1 MANCHEGGRRSN
13 LEYYHQ
19 LTYESILHRHDRLSK
34 RSQATLKPTKRG
46 AASISPASGKR
57 GWMASFNCGE
67 GEDRRFN
74 LAHHHQLT
82 YKPIFHHHDRLTN
95 RFQVI
100 KGHFSGELRR
110 CCRAPVGFVFLWPF
124 TALAGQW
131 RRQTDSPA
139 QCAVV
144 IGFMGPC
151 GDRRQQFLAAEG
163 TVVPSR
169 RGDRRHCWPSLMP
182 WPMPHAAAAAARR
195 AGRAPPHAP
204 THPRGIPNYTPAPS

>member
-1 MANCHEGGRRSN
+1 
-13 LEYYHQ
+13 
-19 LTYESILHRHDRLSK
+19 
-34 RSQATLKPTKRG
+34 
-46 AASISPASGKR
+46 
-57 GWMASFNCGE
+57 MASFNCGE
-67 GEDRRFN
+67 GEARRFN

-82 YKPIFHHHDRLTN
+82 YEPILHHHDRLTN

-110 CCRAPVGFVFLWPF
+110 CYRAPVGFVFLWPF

-151 GDRRQQFLAAEG
+151 GDRRQQFSPLRALWCPAGGG
-163 TVVPSR
+163 TDVT
-169 RGDRRHCWPSLMP
+169 
-182 WPMPHAAAAAARR
+182 
-195 AGRAPPHAP
+195 AGRRLCHGPCGAAGGQQRQKAGCCEGAMQSLLAGRLPF
-204 THPRGIPNYTPAPS
+204 RVVVMIVVDMISIGLTPSNRIMSILPSSAGADGGLSW

>member
-1 MANCHEGGRRSN
+1 
-13 LEYYHQ
+13 
-19 LTYESILHRHDRLSK
+19 
-34 RSQATLKPTKRG
+34 
-46 AASISPASGKR
+46 
-57 GWMASFNCGE
+57 MASFNCGE

-82 YKPIFHHHDRLTN
+82 HKPIFHHHDRLTN
-95 RFQVI
+95 RFQII
-100 KGHFSGELRR
+100 KGHFKGELRR
-110 CCRAPVGFVFLWPF
+110 CYRAPVGFVFLWPF

-182 WPMPHAAAAAARR
+182 WPMPHAAAAAARH

-204 THPRGIPNYTPAPS
+204 THPRGTPNYTPAPP

>member
-1 MANCHEGGRRSN
+1 MLRGISISSTWFTCSGTILIRRATDAP
-13 LEYYHQ
+13 L
-19 LTYESILHRHDRLSK
+19 
-34 RSQATLKPTKRG
+34 ATLKS
-46 AASISPASGKR
+46 AV
-57 GWMASFNCGE
+57 SFDFLNGGE

-82 YKPIFHHHDRLTN
+82 YKPIFHHQDRLTN

-110 CCRAPVGFVFLWPF
+110 CYRAPVGFVFLWPF

-195 AGRAPPHAP
+195 A
-204 THPRGIPNYTPAPS
+204 